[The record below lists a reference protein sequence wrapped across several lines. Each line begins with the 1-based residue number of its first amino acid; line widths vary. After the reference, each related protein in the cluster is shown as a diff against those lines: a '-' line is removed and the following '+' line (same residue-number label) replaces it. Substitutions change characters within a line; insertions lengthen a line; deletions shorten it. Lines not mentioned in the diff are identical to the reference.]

1 MSGDSLYAKSNSF
14 RTSFISGT
22 SFSNFTL
29 SKIRFTSKKIYDTVP
44 DMMIT
49 ICKTCENYLEQRGE
63 LVFSVFE
70 EICHHYI
77 MTDSPM
83 MINPNES
90 REHKIIYSVVKYL
103 ESKEYVTTMDSPEF
117 SRMHIKIKPNGL
129 TEVSKNLTVICPQKC
144 KHEQE
149 IT

>member
-1 MSGDSLYAKSNSF
+1 M
-14 RTSFISGT
+14 
-22 SFSNFTL
+22 
-29 SKIRFTSKKIYDTVP
+29 KIRIKNTAQ
-44 DMMIT
+44 T
-49 ICKTCENYLEQRGE
+49 IKNYLEQRGE